1 MAKSGLDVQDST
13 ATKDEQNAGSNE
25 QHADRSA
32 DDSSRRSSLDAPA
45 PSSEEKDATKQSKP
59 PMLKLVTLFVSVFF
73 SVFLMALNGSI
84 LATAIPQITTHFKS
98 LEDIGWYGS
107 TYLIATA
114 CMQPLV
120 GKIYTLIPI
129 KQTYITFMTTYTVG
143 SAICGS
149 ATSSKMLIGGR
160 AVQGVGGAG
169 ILNGAFTVIASTA
182 PEGQKPIFTGIGIA
196 LSTVGQVIGPL
207 IGGALTQ
214 NISWRWCFYISLP
227 PAGVVLLVLT
237 TVTIPE
243 QTEKQ
248 PLRSNWKKLITELDL
263 IGFALFA
270 PASVMLLL
278 AVIWGGNK
286 FAWDSATVIGL
297 FCGSFVTYLIFAAWQ
312 WHRGEKAMIP
322 PHVIGRRLVLAG
334 CATNLFQMASN
345 MVLAYYLP
353 LWFQVVKGAT
363 PTLSG
368 VYLLPTAIS
377 QSIGAVV
384 AGKIVQVLRYCT
396 PWAIFGSI
404 VSTIGSGLI
413 TTFTPTTGTG
423 NWIGYQILVGTGR
436 ASVFQMPI
444 TAIQGFLPKKEQA
457 MATSQVFFCQ
467 YLGGTIFLAIAQ
479 TLFTGSLR
487 SALHRDAPGVN
498 AEHIIEVGASAV
510 RSAVSPADLP
520 GVLKAYNHAI
530 VDDFYLSVGGT
541 CAAFVAC
548 FGLGFKKLP
557 QRETVEKDTAADLK
571 RTESNIA

>member
-1 MAKSGLDVQDST
+1 
-13 ATKDEQNAGSNE
+13 
-25 QHADRSA
+25 
-32 DDSSRRSSLDAPA
+32 
-45 PSSEEKDATKQSKP
+45 
-59 PMLKLVTLFVSVFF
+59 
-73 SVFLMALNGSI
+73 MALNGSI
-84 LATAIPQITTHFKS
+84 LATAIPQITTHFRS

-120 GKIYTLIPI
+120 GKIYTHVPI
-129 KQTYITFMTTYTVG
+129 KQTYITFMATYTVG

-182 PEGQKPIFTGIGIA
+182 PEDQKPIFTGVGIA
-196 LSTVGQVIGPL
+196 LSTVGQVVGPL
-207 IGGALTQ
+207 IGGVLTQ

-243 QTEKQ
+243 QTEKK
-248 PLRSNWKKLITELDL
+248 PLKSNWKKLVASELDL

-278 AVIWGGNK
+278 AVIWGGGK
-286 FAWDSATVIGL
+286 FAWDSATIIGL
-297 FCGSFVTYLIFAAWQ
+297 FCGSFVEYLIFAAWQ

-322 PHVIGRRLVLAG
+322 PHVIGKRLVLAG
-334 CATNLFQMASN
+334 CATNFFQMASN
-345 MVLAYYLP
+345 MTLSYYLP

-368 VYLLPTAIS
+368 AYILPTAIS

-413 TTFTPTTGTG
+413 TTFTPTTSTG
-423 NWIGYQILVGTGR
+423 KWIGYQILIGTGR

-444 TAIQGFLPKKEQA
+444 TAIQAFLPRKEQA

-467 YLGGTIFLAIAQ
+467 YLGGTIFLAIAE
-479 TLFTGSLR
+479 TLFTSSLR
-487 SALHRDAPGVN
+487 SALHRDAPGVD
-498 AEHIIEVGASAV
+498 AEHIIDVGASAV

-530 VDDFYLSVGGT
+530 VEDFYLAVGGT
-541 CAAFVAC
+541 CGAFLAC
-548 FGLGFKKLP
+548 FGLGFEKLP
-557 QRETVEKDTAADLK
+557 QKEIIKKGEEIDLR